1 MYMASFEVHPSRKVS
16 LDKCSHQGS
25 AHWQQ
30 YALHGAP
37 SNRGSHPRGGVP
49 CAVMGCLPP
58 IGWHTKG
65 DTMFM
70 EVAKKMPHHEATL
83 LTHMTTS
90 SGVESLVTVQFVNWH
105 PAANVHSLDGYTCK
119 GTPSLMD
126 GPQIKQTISSGATS
140 SCMEAPASAVELSS
154 CRGCRAVE
162 LTA

>member
-1 MYMASFEVHPSRKVS
+1 MNWWLHLIWFALFEVHPSRKVS

-70 EVAKKMPHHEATL
+70 EVAKKMPHHGPAV
-83 LTHMTTS
+83 LTHMTLS
-90 SGVESLVTVQFVNWH
+90 SSRWKSILKLYERGTPCGRAH
-105 PAANVHSLDGYTCK
+105 RARHTAANVHSLDGYTCQ

-126 GPQIKQTISSGATS
+126 CPQIKQSHQ
-140 SCMEAPASAVELSS
+140 VEPL
-154 CRGCRAVE
+154 
-162 LTA
+162 